1 MGGMIEHHP
10 DAVTTDVATQ
20 TLREAYDAHAT
31 GLLRLCV
38 LLSGRQD
45 VAEELVQET
54 FERTARAGALETL
67 PQARVGAYLRT
78 TALNLWR
85 NRLRRLA
92 IERRGR
98 ARTASRDAG
107 LSFEQRDEL
116 WSAVRR
122 LPTRQRACV
131 VLRYYQELSEQETA
145 TLLGCSVGTVKS
157 QTSRAIA
164 RLREEIPDV
173 DR

>member
-1 MGGMIEHHP
+1 MIEHHHAAA
-10 DAVTTDVATQ
+10 DIATQ
-20 TLREAYDAHAT
+20 TLREAYDAHAA

-54 FERTARAGALETL
+54 FERIARAGALEKV
-67 PQARVGAYLRT
+67 PDAGVGAYLRT
-78 TALNLWR
+78 TAVNLWR

-92 IERRGR
+92 IERRSH
-98 ARTASRDAG
+98 ARTASREAE
-107 LSFEQRDEL
+107 LSLEQRDEL

-122 LPTRQRACV
+122 LPNRQRACV
-131 VLRYYQELSEQETA
+131 VLRYYEELSEHKTA
-145 TLLGCSVGTVKS
+145 AMLGCSVGTVKS

-164 RLREEIPDV
+164 RLREEIHDV
-173 DR
+173 DG